1 MKAQNRNI
9 INTSISKSPQRG
21 KPNTR
26 LWRKALYTLLLSNK
40 ALPWG
45 GFGWVFLL
53 FPLSVSAQSSATI
66 QDYAT
71 AQQYY
76 DLGRFDSCEVY
87 SRKVVNTGSGM
98 LKTSAFRLMALVRLE
113 KGDIIGAGTVIDRL
127 LAYNPYFTPAISDPQ
142 RFIDMINERKQQ
154 EAGITTASRQAESIE
169 ESPVPVT
176 LITEAMIR
184 CSGAQTLQELL
195 CLYVPGMS
203 IAEGLESNIAMHGIT
218 GLSQEKI
225 LFLQDGHRLNGYS
238 TNAEAPDY
246 RNSLD
251 KIQQIEVLR
260 GPASSLYG
268 NVALTAVVNIITR
281 KGAVLNG
288 GRISIM
294 TGTQKTYG
302 TTFAVGGGNNAV
314 DILGWGSVQAT
325 DGFRYTYDNVA
336 YTPTNNADI
345 TQQSTVYA
353 HAFNR
358 RPSYDIGI
366 KGRWRDFSL
375 TFNSQRS
382 KQTPYINIL
391 QMPATK
397 VIEYDDTGTP
407 HLNPLTPSYEAVQNY
422 NYDRYC
428 NVKSN
433 GPGITRTNHHLNV
446 NYSHSFG
453 AINIQAAGYVS
464 MEHTSFYNVMGDSIN
479 FNIGATLLYKLQ
491 QGANYTNISEELIHT
506 LMQYYVK
513 TTGTFQVMEWENLT
527 FGGQAQI
534 LAKYRLAG
542 HGNAVIG
549 CQYEHFALTDG
560 VLYLGGN
567 YSTQQM
573 VSSGAVFNDGME
585 DIYSSYIQ
593 LKHFFS
599 DKFIINAGLRF
610 DHKIRFDDNT
620 LNRFS
625 PRISLIYKLR
635 KNLSARAS
643 YNYSFVDAPYIYR
656 ACNVKM
662 FSGSA
667 DMRPEIM
674 RSFQIG
680 ATYHRQ
686 NSPLSAEIS
695 FYRNRL
701 EDLVTLIVGGDYL
714 FRNSAQV
721 TQAGIEGAAQ
731 YTTDK
736 FFANA
741 NFTWQKFIE
750 SEGYTV
756 HEDNPFGVPKLMGNV
771 TVAGSPYHGRG
782 KGFLTGGK
790 IWLRGT
796 LSAQSTTYCQ
806 KADILLSSSA
816 KKAIGTIEEVKP
828 QCILGLG
835 IGYEWQYLDIDITAQ
850 NITNNDFKVG
860 SLLADGVPRKGRQ
873 ILGKLTFKF

>member
-1 MKAQNRNI
+1 MKEKKHY
-9 INTSISKSPQRG
+9 INTSYSQSPQREKG
-21 KPNTR
+21 NYSP
-26 LWRKALYTLLLSNK
+26 
-40 ALPWG
+40 PFMG
-45 GFGWVFLL
+45 GARGWVF
-53 FPLSVSAQSSATI
+53 FFIFLSIFNFQFSIVSAQSSATV

-76 DLGRFDSCEVY
+76 QLGRFDSCEVY

-98 LKTSAFRLMALVRLE
+98 LKTSAYRLMALLRLE
-113 KGDIIGAGTVIDRL
+113 RGDIIGAGTVIDKL

-184 CSGAQTLQELL
+184 HSGAQTLQELL

-203 IAEGLESNIAMHGIT
+203 IAEGLESNIAMHGIA
-218 GLSQEKI
+218 GISQEKI
-225 LFLQDGHRLNGYS
+225 LFLQDGHRLNGSS

-288 GRISIM
+288 GRISALI
-294 TGTQKTYG
+294 GTQNTYG
-302 TTFAVGGGNNAV
+302 TTFAVGGGNNVV

-325 DGFRYTYDNVA
+325 DGFKYTYDNVA
-336 YTPTNNADI
+336 YTPANQASI
-345 TQQSTVYA
+345 TPQSTVYA
-353 HAFNR
+353 HAYNR

-397 VIEYDDTGTP
+397 SIDFDEKGTAILIP
-407 HLNPLTPSYEAVQNY
+407 ATPSYEAVQNF

-428 NVKSN
+428 NIKSN
-433 GPGITRTNHHLNV
+433 GPGATRTNHHLNV
-446 NYSHSFG
+446 DYSHSFG
-453 AINIQAAGYVS
+453 AIDIQASGYLS
-464 MEHTSFYNVMGDSIN
+464 MEHTSFYNVLGDSVD
-479 FNIGATLLYKLQ
+479 FYV
-491 QGANYTNISEELIHT
+491 GANLLQKIQEGNIASNITPEMAQM
-506 LMQYYVK
+506 LMLYYVK
-513 TTGTFQVMEWENLT
+513 TAGAFQVLEWENLT
-527 FGGQAQI
+527 FGGQAQL

-567 YSTQQM
+567 YTAQQM
-573 VSSGAVFNDGME
+573 VSSGDVFNDGME
-585 DIYSSYIQ
+585 DIYSSYLQ

-599 DKFIINAGLRF
+599 RKLILNAGLRF
-610 DHKIRFDDNT
+610 DHKRRINDES

-635 KNLSARAS
+635 KAISLRAS
-643 YNYSFVDAPYIYR
+643 YNYSFVDAPYLYR

-662 FSGSA
+662 FSGGTS
-667 DMRPEIM
+667 MRPETM
-674 RSFQIG
+674 RSFQFG
-680 ATYHRQ
+680 GTYHRQ
-686 NSPLSAEIS
+686 GSPLSAELS
-695 FYRNRL
+695 FYRNKL
-701 EDLVTLIVGGDYL
+701 EDLVTINIGGDYL
-714 FRNSAQV
+714 FQNSGKV
-721 TQAGIEGAAQ
+721 TQAGIEGTAQ
-731 YTTDK
+731 YSSDRL
-736 FFANA
+736 FANV
-741 NFTWQKFIE
+741 NFTWQQITE
-750 SEGYTV
+750 SSNYNV
-756 HEDNPFGVPKLMGNV
+756 YRDNPFGVPQLMGNI
-771 TVAGSPYHGRG
+771 TLALSPCHLPSPTLRG
-782 KGFLTGGK
+782 KWGSEAKLW
-790 IWLRGT
+790 IRGT
-796 LSAQSTTYCQ
+796 LSAQTTTYYQ
-806 KADILLSSSA
+806 KADIILSSA
-816 KKAIGTIEEVKP
+816 ARQVVGDIEEIRP
-828 QCILGLG
+828 QG
-835 IGYEWQYLDIDITAQ
+835 IISLSLGYEWKHLDIDITAQ
-850 NITNNDFKVG
+850 NLTNNDYKVG
-860 SLLADGVPRKGRQ
+860 SLLSDGVPRKGRQ
-873 ILGKLTFKF
+873 ILGKFTFKF

>member
-1 MKAQNRNI
+1 
-9 INTSISKSPQRG
+9 
-21 KPNTR
+21 
-26 LWRKALYTLLLSNK
+26 
-40 ALPWG
+40 
-45 GFGWVFLL
+45 
-53 FPLSVSAQSSATI
+53 
-66 QDYAT
+66 
-71 AQQYY
+71 
-76 DLGRFDSCEVY
+76 
-87 SRKVVNTGSGM
+87 
-98 LKTSAFRLMALVRLE
+98 MALVRLE
-113 KGDIIGAGTVIDRL
+113 RGDIIGAGTIIDRL

-203 IAEGLESNIAMHGIT
+203 IAEGLEANIAMHGIT
-218 GLSQEKI
+218 SISQEKI

-288 GRISIM
+288 GRISVLA
-294 TGTQKTYG
+294 GSQKTYG

-314 DILGWGSVQAT
+314 DILGWGSIQAT

-336 YTPTNNADI
+336 YSPTNMAGI
-345 TQQSTVYA
+345 TKQTTVYA

-391 QMPATK
+391 QIPATK
-397 VIEYDDTGTP
+397 AIEYDATGLP
-407 HLNPLTPSYEAVQNY
+407 YLIPSTPSLESVQNY
-422 NYDRYC
+422 NYDRYH
-428 NVKSN
+428 NIKSN

-446 NYSHSFG
+446 DYSHSFG
-453 AINIQAAGYVS
+453 AINIQASGYVS

-479 FNIGATLLYKLQ
+479 FNIGATLLRRLQ
-491 QGANYTNISEELIHT
+491 EGAKRTEMSQVLENM

-513 TTGTFQVMEWENLT
+513 TAGAFQVLEWENLT

-542 HGNAVIG
+542 HGNAVVG

-560 VLYLGGN
+560 VLYLGGS

-573 VSSGAVFNDGME
+573 VSSGEVFNDGME
-585 DIYSSYIQ
+585 DIYSSYLQ

-599 DKFIINAGLRF
+599 DEFIVNAGLRF
-610 DHKIRFDDNT
+610 DHKIRFDDAT

-625 PRISLIYKLR
+625 PRISLIYKIG

-662 FSGSA
+662 FSGGK
-667 DMRPEIM
+667 DMKPETM

-701 EDLVTLIVGGDYL
+701 EDLVTLVVGGEYL

-721 TQAGIEGAAQ
+721 TQAGFEGAAQ
-731 YTTDK
+731 YTSDS
-736 FFANA
+736 FFANT

-756 HEDNPFGVPKLMGNV
+756 HEDNPFGVPQFMGNV
-771 TVAGSPYHGRG
+771 TVAASPWHGKG
-782 KGFLTGGK
+782 KGFFTGGK
-790 IWLRGT
+790 VWLRGT
-796 LSAQSTTYCQ
+796 LNAQSATYYQ
-806 KADILLSSSA
+806 MTDILLSTSA
-816 KKAIGTIEEVKP
+816 KKAIGQIEKVNP
-828 QCILGLG
+828 QCIIGLGLG
-835 IGYEWQYLDIDITAQ
+835 YEWKHLDIDIIAQ

-873 ILGKLTFKF
+873 ILGKMTIKF

>member
-1 MKAQNRNI
+1 MAACIANNTPLTCKIMKKYITYI
-9 INTSISKSPQRG
+9 IASLCS
-21 KPNTR
+21 
-26 LWRKALYTLLLSNK
+26 LA
-40 ALPWG
+40 
-45 GFGWVFLL
+45 GF
-53 FPLSVSAQSSATI
+53 AQSSEPV
-66 QDYAT
+66 QEYAT
-71 AQQYY
+71 AYRYY
-76 DLGRFDSCEVY
+76 QIGRLDSCEIY
-87 SRKVVNTGSGM
+87 SKKVINTGSGM
-98 LKTSAFRLMALVRLE
+98 LKTSAYRLLALSHLE
-113 KGDIIGAGTVIDRL
+113 KGDLVNAGIIVDRL

-142 RFIDMINERKQQ
+142 RFIDMINERKQL

-184 CSGAQTLQELL
+184 HSGAQTIQELL

-218 GLSQEKI
+218 GISQEKI
-225 LFLQDGHRLNGYS
+225 LFLQDGHRLNGSS

-281 KGAVLNG
+281 KGAILNG
-288 GRISIM
+288 GRISFM
-294 TGTQKTYG
+294 TGTQNTYG
-302 TTFAVGGGNNAV
+302 TTYAVGGGNNAV
-314 DILGWGSVQAT
+314 ELLGWGSVQAT
-325 DGFRYTYDNVA
+325 DGFKYTYDNVA
-336 YTPTNNADI
+336 YTPDNQAAL
-345 TQQSTVYA
+345 TQRSTVYA
-353 HAFNR
+353 HAYNR

-397 VIEYDDTGTP
+397 SIIIDESGNATLSP
-407 HLNPLTPSYEAVQNY
+407 ATPSYEAVQNF

-428 NVKSN
+428 NIKSN
-433 GPGITRTNHHLNV
+433 GPGATRTNHHLNV
-446 NYSHSFG
+446 DYSHSFG
-453 AINIQAAGYVS
+453 AIDIQASGYLS
-464 MEHTSFYNVMGDSIN
+464 MEHTSFYNVMGDSVN
-479 FNIGATLLYKLQ
+479 FNVGANLLQKLQ
-491 QGANYTNISEELIHT
+491 AEASSTDISPEMSQM

-513 TTGTFQVMEWENLT
+513 TAGVFQVLEWENMT

-534 LAKYRLAG
+534 LTKYRFLG

-549 CQYEHFALTDG
+549 CQFEHFALTDG
-560 VLYLGGN
+560 LLNIGGN

-573 VSSGAVFNDGME
+573 VSSGEVFNDATE

-599 DKFIINAGLRF
+599 RKCIFNSGLRF
-610 DHKIRFDDNT
+610 DHKIRFNDAN

-625 PRISLIYKLR
+625 PRVSLIYKFT
-635 KNLSARAS
+635 KTLSARAS

-662 FSGSA
+662 FSGGA
-667 DMRPEIM
+667 EMRPETM
-674 RSFQIG
+674 HSFQIG

-686 NSPLSAEIS
+686 GAPLSAELS
-695 FYRNRL
+695 FYRNKL
-701 EDLVTLIVGGDYL
+701 EDLVNIELGGEYL
-714 FRNSAQV
+714 FRNSAMV

-731 YTTDK
+731 YNSDN
-736 FFANA
+736 FFANV
-741 NFTWQKFIE
+741 NFTWQKFIK
-750 SEGYTV
+750 SKGYNV
-756 HEDNPFGVPKLMGNV
+756 YKDNPFGVPQLMGNI
-771 TVAGSPYHGRG
+771 TVAGSPYHGTG
-782 KGFLTGGK
+782 KGFISGGK
-790 IWLRGT
+790 IWLRST
-796 LSAQSTTYCQ
+796 INAQTTTYYQ
-806 KADILLSSSA
+806 KADVILSTA
-816 KKAIGTIEEVKP
+816 MKQTIGSIEEVKP
-828 QCILGLG
+828 QGVISLGV
-835 IGYEWQYLDIDITAQ
+835 GYEWQYLDIDITAH
-850 NITNNDFKVG
+850 NITDNDYKIG

-873 ILGKLTFKF
+873 ILGKITIKF

>member
-1 MKAQNRNI
+1 MKENRHYIDTNI
-9 INTSISKSPQRG
+9 TEPPLREKGNYSLPPSGGRG
-21 KPNTR
+21 GVR
-26 LWRKALYTLLLSNK
+26 
-40 ALPWG
+40 
-45 GFGWVFLL
+45 GFLFLALL
-53 FPLSVSAQSSATI
+53 FLPLISFAQSSVTV
-66 QDYAT
+66 QHYAT

-76 DLGRFDSCEVY
+76 QLGRFDSCEVY
-87 SRKVVNTGSGM
+87 SRKVVNLGSGM
-98 LKTSAFRLMALVRLE
+98 LKTSAYRLMALIRLE
-113 KGDIIGAGTVIDRL
+113 KGDLIGAGDVIDKL

-142 RFIDMINERKQQ
+142 RFIDMINERKQL

-203 IAEGLESNIAMHGIT
+203 IAEGLEANIAMHGIS
-218 GLSQEKI
+218 GISQEKI
-225 LFLQDGHRLNGYS
+225 LFLQDGHRLNGSS

-288 GRISIM
+288 GRISFM
-294 TGTQKTYG
+294 TGTQNTYG
-302 TTFAVGGGNNAV
+302 ATYAVGGGNNAV
-314 DILGWGSVQAT
+314 DILGWGSIQAT
-325 DGFRYTYDNVA
+325 DGFKYTYDNVA
-336 YTPTNNADI
+336 YTPTNQAAL

-353 HAFNR
+353 HAYNR

-382 KQTPYINIL
+382 KETPYINIL

-397 VIEYDDTGTP
+397 SLVFDETGSKAYP
-407 HLNPLTPSYEAVQNY
+407 SPATPSYEAVQNF

-428 NVKSN
+428 NIKSN
-433 GPGITRTNHHLNV
+433 GPGATRTNHHLNV
-446 NYSHSFG
+446 DYSHSFG
-453 AINIQAAGYVS
+453 AINIQASGYIS
-464 MEHTSFYNVMGDSIN
+464 MEHTSFYNIMGDSVN
-479 FNIGATLLYKLQ
+479 FNV
-491 QGANYTNISEELIHT
+491 GANLLQKLSTGANTSNITPEMAQA

-513 TTGTFQVMEWENLT
+513 TSGVFQVLEWENLT
-527 FGGQAQI
+527 FGGQAQV
-534 LAKYRLAG
+534 LAKYRFLG

-573 VSSGAVFNDGME
+573 VSSGEVFNDAME

-593 LKHFFS
+593 IKHFFS
-599 DKFIINAGLRF
+599 NNFIFNSGLRF
-610 DHKIRFDDNT
+610 DHKQRFNDAS

-625 PRISLIYKLR
+625 PRISLIYKMG
-635 KNLSARAS
+635 KNISARAS
-643 YNYSFVDAPYIYR
+643 YNYSFVDAPYLYR
-656 ACNVKM
+656 ACNVQM
-662 FSGSA
+662 FSGGA
-667 DMRPEIM
+667 NMRPETM
-674 RSFQIG
+674 RSLQIG

-686 NSPLSAEIS
+686 GSPLSAELS
-695 FYRNRL
+695 LYRNKL
-701 EDLVTLIVGGDYL
+701 EDLVNIELGGEYL
-714 FRNSAQV
+714 FRNSAKV

-731 YTTDK
+731 YSTENL
-736 FFANA
+736 FANV

-750 SEGYTV
+750 SEGYNV
-756 HEDNPFGVPKLMGNV
+756 YKDNPFGVPRLMGNI
-771 TVAGSPYHGRG
+771 TIAASPYHGNG
-782 KGFLTGGK
+782 KGFFSGGK
-790 IWLRGT
+790 VWLRST
-796 LSAQSTTYCQ
+796 INAQTTTYYQ
-806 KADILLSSSA
+806 KADIILSFA
-816 KKAIGTIEEVKP
+816 MKQTVGCIEEVKP
-828 QCILGLG
+828 QCVLGLG
-835 IGYEWQYLDIDITAQ
+835 LGYEWQYLDIDIIAQ
-850 NITNNDFKVG
+850 NLTNNDYKVG
-860 SLLADGVPRKGRQ
+860 SLLSDGVPRKGRQ
-873 ILGKLTFKF
+873 ILGKVTIKF